1 MTGRL
6 AAGTQ
11 ARTAVE
17 TADTAGSQSH
27 QIRANPYGFSGRG
40 SSYIPCVCLPS
51 FCSVGKK
58 FDEDY
63 TEQLQ
68 TTKKNISCQQKK

>member
-27 QIRANPYGFSGRG
+27 QIRANPYKRDFLAADRHTSLVSTFPLKRR
-40 SSYIPCVCLPS
+40 
-51 FCSVGKK
+51 KK
-58 FDEDY
+58 LDENY
-63 TEQLQ
+63 TY
-68 TTKKNISCQQKK
+68 

>member
-6 AAGTQ
+6 AARTQ

-27 QIRANPYGFSGRG
+27 QIRANPYERDFLAADRHTS
-40 SSYIPCVCLPS
+40 PCVCLPS
-51 FCSVGKK
+51 
-58 FDEDY
+58 E
-63 TEQLQ
+63 
-68 TTKKNISCQQKK
+68 TKEKIR

>member
-17 TADTAGSQSH
+17 KVEETAADTAGSQSH
-27 QIRANPYGFSGRG
+27 QIRANPYERDFLAADRHTS
-40 SSYIPCVCLPS
+40 PCACLPS
-51 FCSVGKK
+51 AV
-58 FDEDY
+58 
-63 TEQLQ
+63 
-68 TTKKNISCQQKK
+68 